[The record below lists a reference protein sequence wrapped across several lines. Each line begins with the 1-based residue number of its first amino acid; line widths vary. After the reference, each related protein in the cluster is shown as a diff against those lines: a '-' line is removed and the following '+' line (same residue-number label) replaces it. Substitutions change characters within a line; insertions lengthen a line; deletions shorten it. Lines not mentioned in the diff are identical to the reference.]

1 MVWSGQDIL
10 GKYNLDHM
18 EKILMALNLDELNK
32 FLEESKFKVIINNYI
47 WITHK
52 IHIKFKIVR
61 EKVRILLEYFLS
73 ENLMSYAVLCYIIL
87 LAAEGIIEDVTY
99 DNLDLIFTIVFTF
112 EILLKFIAYGIK
124 GKIFLHLHK
133 YKRYNFD
140 RIFDK

>member
-1 MVWSGQDIL
+1 
-10 GKYNLDHM
+10 
-18 EKILMALNLDELNK
+18 
-32 FLEESKFKVIINNYI
+32 
-47 WITHK
+47 
-52 IHIKFKIVR
+52 
-61 EKVRILLEYFLS
+61 
-73 ENLMSYAVLCYIIL
+73 MSYAVLCYIIL